1 MAELDLSRF
10 AVQTDLA
17 LEARQMALDRDPV
30 LEGVEVE
37 EEREE
42 GVTITR
48 IRVLNEEGARR
59 IGKEPGHYVTLEAP
73 GLRTKDTALQQRMT
87 VLLAGELER
96 FLNRMGVGEQDP
108 VLVVG
113 LGNWNVTPDALGP
126 VVAEKILVTRHL
138 FELMPERVERG
149 YRPVSALS
157 PGVLG
162 ITGIETGEIIYGV
175 VEKTKPRL
183 VIAVDALASRSLER
197 VNTTIQIADTGIHP
211 GSGVGNKRKP
221 ITRQALGVP
230 VLAIGVPTVVD
241 AVSIVSDTI
250 DFLLAHLG
258 RQWKA
263 RQPGGKPADILK
275 PQGVDLPVPAGRY
288 TEEDLPEPKMR
299 EVLMGLLGGL
309 SPAEKRQLIHEVLT
323 PIGHNMVVTP
333 KEVDT
338 FIEDIGQLIAGGLN
352 ASLHEAVRADNWGAY
367 THG

>member
-1 MAELDLSRF
+1 MAGLDLSRYG
-10 AVQTDLA
+10 VQTDLA
-17 LEARQMALDRDPV
+17 LEARQMALDHDPV
-30 LEGVEVE
+30 LEGVEGE
-37 EEREE
+37 EVREK
-42 GVTITR
+42 GITITR
-48 IRVLNEEGARR
+48 IRVLNEQGARR

-73 GLRTKDTALQQRMT
+73 GLRTKDTDLQQRLT
-87 VLLAGELER
+87 VLLAKELER
-96 FLNRMGVGEQDP
+96 FLQRMGIGAKDS

-126 VVAEKILVTRHL
+126 VVAGKILVTRHL
-138 FELMPERVERG
+138 FELMPERVEQG

-175 VEKTKPRL
+175 VEKTKPDL

-197 VNTTIQIADTGIHP
+197 VNTTIQIADTGIRP

-221 ITRQALGVP
+221 ITRSALGVP

-263 RQPGGKPADILK
+263 QQPGDNPAALLKPA
-275 PQGVDLPVPAGRY
+275 GYDLPGAAGRY
-288 TEEDLPEPKMR
+288 SEEDLPDEKMR

-338 FIEDIGQLIAGGLN
+338 FIEDIGQVIAGGLN
-352 ASLHEAVRADNWGAY
+352 AALHEAVRADNWGAY